1 MQQSPNEPPSK
12 PAPQDGEQ
20 PDGKVVRLM
29 PRRRSALE
37 PSPNPPPHDDN
48 NDPGPSAA

>member
-12 PAPQDGEQ
+12 PEPDGAEE

-29 PRRRSALE
+29 PRRGPAAE
-37 PSPNPPPHDDN
+37 PFPNPPAPDDD
-48 NDPGPSAA
+48 DPGPSAA